1 MMMLSPFLPP
11 FFSLRPRRFL
21 LLLPL
26 PLFVAGAAVG
36 VAAGAVAAGAAAPAE
51 PRSEPA
57 RSAPHQ
63 PGAGSAPNSCWGN
76 SAPAEPLRPLT
87 CPARCATCCHESAV
101 SRSAKRPSPHALACL
116 CVSCL
121 TAGEQPTELGPAHP
135 SPPGDER
142 GQLGHGRSFRGRL
155 TATGLHCA
163 GTLCAHQRQ
172 PLLSP
177 RDLLYFMCMVD
188 PRERTGGGVR
198 ECGVGGRRWLRES
211 DAVVRESD
219 AVVVLLWRYHG
230 GRCGGGTVLL

>member
-1 MMMLSPFLPP
+1 M
-11 FFSLRPRRFL
+11 
-21 LLLPL
+21 
-26 PLFVAGAAVG
+26 
-36 VAAGAVAAGAAAPAE
+36 
-51 PRSEPA
+51 
-57 RSAPHQ
+57 
-63 PGAGSAPNSCWGN
+63 
-76 SAPAEPLRPLT
+76 
-87 CPARCATCCHESAV
+87 
-101 SRSAKRPSPHALACL
+101 SRSAKRPSSHALACL

-135 SPPGDER
+135 SAHGDER

>member
-1 MMMLSPFLPP
+1 MGPTE
-11 FFSLRPRRFL
+11 RRGHDAQASETTGTWAPTSAHIWSATL
-21 LLLPL
+21 AS
-26 PLFVAGAAVG
+26 VAVLIM
-36 VAAGAVAAGAAAPAE
+36 V
-51 PRSEPA
+51 R
-57 RSAPHQ
+57 
-63 PGAGSAPNSCWGN
+63 GS

-135 SPPGDER
+135 SAPGDER
-142 GQLGHGRSFRGRL
+142 GQLGHGRYFRGRL

-198 ECGVGGRRWLRES
+198 ECGVGGRRWLREC
-211 DAVVRESD
+211 DEQ
-219 AVVVLLWRYHG
+219 LIF
-230 GRCGGGTVLL
+230 